1 MTTKPM
7 TMTTDQHRNVVGM
20 FFANVIDNV
29 KTHEYWKKTDA
40 VELLIG
46 AIEEVQKMS
55 PEQWAL
61 LRKDLQDRYVGR

>member
-7 TMTTDQHRNVVGM
+7 TMTTDQHRSVVAM
-20 FFANVIDNV
+20 FLGNIIDNV
-29 KTHEYWKKTDA
+29 KTHEHWKKSDA
-40 VELLIG
+40 TSLLIG
-46 AIEEVQKMS
+46 AIEEIQKMS